1 MKTLVYFGIFT
12 MLFISCKKDP
22 DNIPEQ
28 EIRRLPNSLASAT
41 EIDTV
46 NATAVLP
53 LYRGQDANGGD
64 VYYIITESNQVDI
77 SIKLG
82 LNWTP
87 KLVHAIGTAATQIA
101 TEVSG
106 GPANPNNFPILKF
119 SGNVDFAPE
128 RILVPGPDLFP
139 LDPASQP
146 GSVGDAAYSPLVI
159 LP

>member
-64 VYYIITESNQVDI
+64 VYYIFTVIFSLSMLIT
-77 SIKLG
+77 
-82 LNWTP
+82 
-87 KLVHAIGTAATQIA
+87 LV
-101 TEVSG
+101 
-106 GPANPNNFPILKF
+106 
-119 SGNVDFAPE
+119 
-128 RILVPGPDLFP
+128 
-139 LDPASQP
+139 
-146 GSVGDAAYSPLVI
+146 
-159 LP
+159 